1 MYLTIGYNM
10 FIVKQL
16 DYSITSMEL
25 YLFLS
30 LIYWNIVNIGF

>member
-25 YLFLS
+25 YLFLL
-30 LIYWNIVNIGF
+30 LIHWNIVNIGF